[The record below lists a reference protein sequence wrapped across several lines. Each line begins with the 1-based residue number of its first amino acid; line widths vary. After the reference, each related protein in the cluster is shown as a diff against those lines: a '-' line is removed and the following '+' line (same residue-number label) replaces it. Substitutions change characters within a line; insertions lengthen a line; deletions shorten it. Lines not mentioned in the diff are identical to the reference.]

1 MTMTKSPQTT
11 AVPASV
17 LSQMTPASAKP
28 SPAIF
33 PEPKLRL
40 EIRDLSHAGAKRA
53 LTSIDLSTCISN
65 AVQNVLHHLY
75 TSPSTKDTHVPPT
88 RSVTLILRDMGGVA
102 HTIGS
107 ELDNDHKEIHFS
119 LSYIEGIGGNSE
131 KAAHE
136 IDGVITHELVH
147 CFQYN
152 GHGACPGGLIE
163 GIADWVR
170 LQCELAPPHWDRKQ
184 KPESW
189 DDGYQHTAY
198 FLDYVEQLFGEGSV
212 RKINEKLRTERYHHE
227 GFWTDLFGVSV
238 DDLFEAYCTIFED

>member
-1 MTMTKSPQTT
+1 MTKSPQTT
-11 AVPASV
+11 AVPPSV
-17 LSQMTPASAKP
+17 LSQTTPANAKP
-28 SPAIF
+28 SPPVF

-53 LTSIDLSTCISN
+53 LTSLDLSTCISN
-65 AVQNVLHHLY
+65 AVQNVLRHLY
-75 TSPSTKDTHVPPT
+75 TSPSTSGTHVPST
-88 RSVTLILRDMGGVA
+88 RSVTFIFRDMGGVA

-107 ELDNDHKEIHFS
+107 ELDDDHKEIHVS
-119 LSYIEGIGGNSE
+119 LGYIKGIGGDADR
-131 KAAHE
+131 AAHE

-170 LQCELAPPHWDRKQ
+170 LQCKLAPPHWDRKA

-189 DDGYQHTAY
+189 DAGYQHTAY

-212 RKINEKLRTERYHHE
+212 QKINEKLRTERYIE
-227 GFWTDLFGVSV
+227 ESFWTGLFGAGVEE
-238 DDLFEAYCTIFED
+238 LFEAYCSMFE